1 MRRQRGLINSKELS
15 IQSITVL
22 VVVFAKTES
31 SSQLQQ
37 RIVLRPSYFVEDGGQ
52 KKYSAHSVGGVVRRN
67 FVAIHLIFLLEGSP
81 IRWPS

>member
-31 SSQLQQ
+31 SSCNNGSFFGQVISSRMVAKNIQLS
-37 RIVLRPSYFVEDGGQ
+37 R
-52 KKYSAHSVGGVVRRN
+52 
-67 FVAIHLIFLLEGSP
+67 
-81 IRWPS
+81 